1 MVCVPGV
8 PTTISTTSA
17 KSIRSTSCARS
28 HTLTREHTQAQ
39 TGSHTQT
46 NAQRN
51 MHMHSRSHTGD
62 VADEYA
68 LHTCRSIDSN
78 RIPGLTLSLFCAG
91 PPDATACTL
100 DSSQWHNGGVT
111 AHTLIHMPSMHCSRR
126 MPMPATFSPC
136 AFGSAFRAS
145 LLPSHR
151 MRPVSMVHARRDTQA
166 SHRLLGLTFAG
177 TVATLAR
184 LSLLRR

>member
-78 RIPGLTLSLFCAG
+78 RIPGLTFSLFCAG

-100 DSSQWHNGGVT
+100 DSSQWHNGGRVT

-151 MRPVSMVHARRDTQA
+151 RCVPYLWSMRGAT
-166 SHRLLGLTFAG
+166 HRLLTG
-177 TVATLAR
+177 
-184 LSLLRR
+184 SLD